1 MTTATADHH
10 VAKTRLNMSSPCR
23 YKTRPDLSSGQPGAH
38 RIAMTSF
45 IILQPALMDSKE
57 PRCTVML
64 GVGVVV
70 NRHTTTE
77 GGMGGGAPDRPNL
90 SHNHM
95 ISDGLKQGSR
105 ISCL

>member
-1 MTTATADHH
+1 
-10 VAKTRLNMSSPCR
+10 
-23 YKTRPDLSSGQPGAH
+23 
-38 RIAMTSF
+38 MTSF